1 MRSWRKR
8 VCYQYNLSLIALI
21 ITCNVVDDV
30 FPQAQIVVGGRTL
43 VPGAW
48 MLDGVVGDGSPEGV

>member
-1 MRSWRKR
+1 

-30 FPQAQIVVGGRTL
+30 FPQARIVVGGRTL

-48 MLDGVVGDGSPEGV
+48 MLNGVVADGSPEGV

>member
-8 VCYQYNLSLIALI
+8 VCYRYNLSLIALI
-21 ITCNVVDDV
+21 TCDVEDDV

-48 MLDGVVGDGSPEGV
+48 MLGGVVGNGSPEGV